1 MANPDLTKMKPEDQA
16 KLVENRWTSSDELW
30 DIVKQVYEAN
40 TRIYANKGTWL
51 DNVPYIRQAWIV
63 QANRIFVN
71 MEAVINSLIANPPGI
86 NILPGRSG
94 PAVQDFAM
102 ALEKFMKKKLVD
114 RNLKETIRKGLRN
127 LYFARIVVI
136 KAFWNPVVDDFDF
149 RAIDPRNVR
158 FGKYSTKE
166 QDSEFAIEE
175 IEDNL
180 CAVIS
185 RFPDKKEELMKKFGF
200 PNTPE
205 GEAEM
210 YIRNPDVKYK
220 EAWVLDHVIFKLD
233 NIVLSVIKNPYFD
246 WKGILITDEERKQ
259 LKDMEGPARRQFLTQ
274 IKLEQEKRRAEQEV
288 YEGAIEM
295 QAPEQEAT
303 EALEEIETVPPPAEA
318 QEETITAEEGEMEP
332 SGSGATEE
340 VQAAPV
346 QAQVRYR
353 PYYFN
358 YFDSPRKPYIFATV
372 FNNEN
377 SPIGRTDM
385 IELASTLQRGIDKR
399 KMDIDENCEMANGI
413 LKIDAGTMGKSDAQ
427 RIRFQTKGIVWG
439 KNVKDGVTRET
450 GAALPEM
457 VFQDMVDSRQEIDN
471 IMAASSAFR
480 GEREGQETKAGRLA
494 LIQQSYLRLNELV
507 QVVDYLYG
515 ECYGWAMQLSKSR
528 YTEYRKASWQDDDGD
543 YQEMEIIQDDFEDG
557 QEVIVIPGKTLP
569 VDDEFKFEQAQNDV
583 MKGVISPVDYLKIA
597 QYDDPI
603 EMAKNSV
610 IWNMNPAHA
619 VGLTPEELAE
629 IAPPAKE
636 EQKPVS
642 KSMSFKDVPLD
653 VQIQMAAQAGLEMDP
668 EIAMAEKQA
677 EVQKEE
683 KGAAREDIR
692 LAEGRESKQEKVPTK
707 K

>member
-1 MANPDLTKMKPEDQA
+1 MKEADQA
-16 KLVENRWTSSDELW
+16 KLVENRWASSDELW
-30 DIVKQVYEAN
+30 DVVKSVYEAN
-40 TRIYANKGTWL
+40 TAVYANKSSWL
-51 DNVPYIRQAWIV
+51 DNIPYIRQQWVV

-86 NILPGRSG
+86 NILPGRAG
-94 PAVQDFAM
+94 EGVADFAM
-102 ALEKFMKKKLVD
+102 GLEKFMKKKLVD

-127 LYFARIVVI
+127 LYFARLIVI
-136 KAFWNPVVDDFDF
+136 KAFWNPVIDDFDF
-149 RAIDPRNVR
+149 RALDPRKVR

-180 CAVIS
+180 CAVVE
-185 RFPDKKEELMKKFGF
+185 RFPAKKAELMKKFGF
-200 PNTPE
+200 PETPE
-205 GEAEM
+205 GEQEM
-210 YIRNPDVKYK
+210 YIRNPDVTYK

-233 NIVLSVIKNPYFD
+233 NIVLGTIKNPYWD
-246 WKGILITDEERKQ
+246 WKGVLVTDEERKA
-259 LKDMEGPARRQFLTQ
+259 LKELTGQERRDALTA
-274 IKLEQEKRRAEQEV
+274 IKLDQANRRAQHEQSM
-288 YEGAIEM
+288 AP
-295 QAPEQEAT
+295 APEQQAE
-303 EALEEIETVPPPAEA
+303 EALEEIEAVPAPAEA
-318 QEETITAEEGEMEP
+318 QEEAIVAEEGMAEP
-332 SGSGATEE
+332 MGDATAE

-346 QAQVRYR
+346 PASYR

-377 SPIGRTDM
+377 SPVGRTDM
-385 IELASTLQRGIDKR
+385 IELSATLQRGIDKR

-413 LKIDAGTMGKSDAQ
+413 LKVDAGTMGKADAQ

-439 KNVKDGVTRET
+439 KGVKDGVTRET

-471 IMAASSAFR
+471 IMAATSAFR

-507 QVVDYLYG
+507 QVVDYVYG

-557 QEVIVIPGKTLP
+557 QEVIIIPGKTLP

-597 QYDDPI
+597 QYDDPV

-610 IWNMNPAHA
+610 IWGMNPAYA
-619 VGLTPEELAE
+619 VGLSPEELAA
-629 IAPPAKE
+629 IAPPAPPTD
-636 EQKPVS
+636 KPS
-642 KSMSFKDVPLD
+642 ESINFKDLPFDGQL
-653 VQIQMAAQAGLEMDP
+653 QMAEQAGIHLDP
-668 EIAMAEKQA
+668 EVMMAEKQA
-677 EVQKEE
+677 EARQEE
-683 KGAAREDIR
+683 QAATREDVR
-692 LAEGRESKQEKVPTK
+692 TAEGRESKKEEKRPAANTP
-707 K
+707 